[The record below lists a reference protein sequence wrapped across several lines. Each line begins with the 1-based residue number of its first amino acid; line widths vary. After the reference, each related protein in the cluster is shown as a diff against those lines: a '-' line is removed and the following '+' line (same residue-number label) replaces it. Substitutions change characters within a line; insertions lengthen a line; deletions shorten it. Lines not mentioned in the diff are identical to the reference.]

1 MQTLSRRI
9 FSIFIWVF
17 SSVIGL
23 LTGMI
28 YAAENNANA
37 ATVPIENAIATIIET
52 KVICREPGKYLGQGS
67 EYGVNEHGH
76 PIILKRVVESDRYLG
91 WATLARTRTGEL
103 IVAFSG
109 DRDAHVCPW
118 GKTQIIRSL
127 DQGKNW
133 TLPQTITS
141 TPLDD
146 RDAGIIQTK
155 AGTLLVS
162 WFTSLAFELPYY
174 EAAIQHY
181 ARHGEK
187 IPPEIRNKWLGNWV
201 RRSEDNGQSW
211 GEPVRTV
218 STAPHGPIQL
228 RDGRLLYI
236 GNGQWQNQTT
246 VTVEQSSDDGRTWS
260 VIATIEK
267 PQGSTT
273 RMCEPHLVELA
284 SGKLLAMFRY
294 EPKDRS
300 KCFLMQSESSD
311 GGKTWSLVHSSGI
324 WGYPPHL
331 IQLRNGWVLVV
342 YGYRREP
349 FGERACISRDE
360 GRTWDLENQVM
371 LAGAPGPDLGYPT
384 SAQLEDGSILTVY
397 YQAKKLGEPT
407 NLMSTHWRLK

>member
-1 MQTLSRRI
+1 MQI
-9 FSIFIWVF
+9 FSKR
-17 SSVIGL
+17 SVASCLFAFCCLTL
-23 LTGMI
+23 LSPDMI
-28 YAAENNANA
+28 RAGENNAIA
-37 ATVPIENAIATIIET
+37 AAIPAENTIATIIET
-52 KVICREPGKYLGQGS
+52 KVICKEQGKYLGQGS
-67 EYGVNEHGH
+67 EYGVNKDGH
-76 PIILKRVVESDRYLG
+76 PVVLQRVVESGRYLG
-91 WATLARTRTGEL
+91 WATLARIRTGEL

-127 DQGKNW
+127 DQGKTW

-155 AGTLLVS
+155 TGALLVS
-162 WFTSLAFELPYY
+162 WFTSLAFEGAYF
-174 EAAIQHY
+174 EAAVQRY

-187 IPPEIRNKWLGNWV
+187 IPPEIRKQWLGNWI
-201 RRSEDNGQSW
+201 RRSEDNGRKW

-236 GNGQWQNQTT
+236 GNGQWQNKAA
-246 VTVEQSSDDGRTWS
+246 VTVEQSGDDGRTWS
-260 VIATIEK
+260 VITTIEK

-273 RMCEPHLVELA
+273 SMCEPHLVELA

-311 GGKTWSLVHSSGI
+311 GGKTWSPVHSSGI

-331 IQLRNGWVLVV
+331 IQLRNGWVLVA
-342 YGYRREP
+342 YGYRMKP

-360 GRTWDLENQVM
+360 GRTWDLENQII
-371 LAGAPGPDLGYPT
+371 LAEAPGPDLGYP
-384 SAQLEDGSILTVY
+384 SSVQIEDGSILTVY
-397 YQAKKLGEPT
+397 YQAEKLGAPT
-407 NLMSTHWRLK
+407 SLVSTHWRLK